1 MLFGCGDRLWTP
13 SRFQGVNLL
22 LEAGDAIVHKGSEGY
37 QHHLFGDSGQ
47 QYLRWERI
55 QLLRQ
60 LRVQESPFEL
70 LRDRRVILDLRRVLQ
85 LPPSGLHL
93 LVGVLMSQVGHV

>member
-22 LEAGDAIVHKGSEGY
+22 LEAGDAIVHKGY
-37 QHHLFGDSGQ
+37 QPTRIMDS
-47 QYLRWERI
+47 
-55 QLLRQ
+55 
-60 LRVQESPFEL
+60 ESPFEL